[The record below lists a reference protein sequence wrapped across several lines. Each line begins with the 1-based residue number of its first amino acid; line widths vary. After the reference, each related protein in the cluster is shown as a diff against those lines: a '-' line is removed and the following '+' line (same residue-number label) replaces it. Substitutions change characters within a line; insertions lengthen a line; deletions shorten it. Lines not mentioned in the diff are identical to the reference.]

1 MMKRFI
7 ILGIISGLLV
17 LLSGEA
23 YAHFFWLNVDNHYPE
38 VGEEITISVGYGHN
52 FPEDSEAEADRLDK
66 LFVIDPE
73 GVIIPLEIKTEGD
86 QGVAAPVKIRFEKEG
101 TYLAVL
107 IKKSG
112 FVCQTTKGYIHKSK
126 KELEGVISS
135 SWSEAS
141 AKAIINVGSPR
152 GEAFREKTEQRFQ
165 LVTLKDQGS
174 VKKGDNLPVKLF
186 LDGKPYRTWVY
197 ATYAGFSPER
207 DTFAY
212 ATRVNR
218 EDMVAKIN
226 ILEKGTWL
234 IKTGDE
240 IPYPDTEEADVFS
253 FTSTL
258 TFEVK

>member
-1 MMKRFI
+1 MKKFI
-7 ILGIISGLLV
+7 ISIFLV
-17 LLSGEA
+17 LFSGEA
-23 YAHFFWLNVDNHYPE
+23 YAHYFWLNVDNYYPE
-38 VGEEITISVGYGHN
+38 AGEEITISVGYGHN
-52 FPEDSEAEADRLDK
+52 FPKDAGASADRLDK
-66 LFVIDPE
+66 LFIIDPE
-73 GVIIPLEIKTEGD
+73 GRIMPLEIKAEGE
-86 QGVAAPVKIRFEKEG
+86 QGVVAPLKIRFEKEG

-112 FVCQTTKGYIHKSK
+112 FVCKTTKGYIHKSK
-126 KELEGVISS
+126 KELNGVISS

-141 AKAIINVGSPR
+141 AKAIINVGSPQ
-152 GEAFREKTEQRFQ
+152 GEAFREKIEQRFQ
-165 LVTLKDQGS
+165 LIALKNPGQL
-174 VKKGDNLPVKLF
+174 KKGDYLPVKLI
-186 LDGKPYRTWVY
+186 LDGEPYRTWVN

-212 ATRVNR
+212 TTRVNK
-218 EDMVAKIN
+218 EDMVAKIK
-226 ILEKGTWL
+226 ILEKGIWL